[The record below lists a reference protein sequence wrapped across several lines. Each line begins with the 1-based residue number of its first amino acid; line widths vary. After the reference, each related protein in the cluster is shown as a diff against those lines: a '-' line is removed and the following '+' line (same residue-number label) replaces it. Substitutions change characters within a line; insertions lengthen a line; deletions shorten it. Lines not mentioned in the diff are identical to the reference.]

1 MPEDIVRELGHLT
14 LGSRLKRIG
23 ERLQADVSRLAQSE
37 GIDVPSPHFPLLT
50 AVHRAGTMTVGDI
63 AAALGTAQPGVT
75 RSLAQLEAMGL
86 VKSARN
92 TGDQRQRMVSL
103 TPRGTELVIRTHRD
117 IWPRVNDAVAGLCA
131 NLQGP
136 LLSQLQAL
144 EEELARLPLDRRA
157 AKPGKGERP

>member
-23 ERLQADVSRLAQSE
+23 ERLQADVTRLAQSE
-37 GIDVPSPHFPLLT
+37 GIDVPSPFFPLLT
-50 AVHRAGTMTVGDI
+50 ALHRAGSMTVGDI

-75 RSLAQLEAMGL
+75 RSLTRLQAMGL

-92 TGDQRQRMVSL
+92 QADHRQRLVSL
-103 TPRGTELVIRTHRD
+103 TPRGTELVLRTHRD
-117 IWPRVNDAVAGLCA
+117 IWPRVEDSVAKLCLGLH
-131 NLQGP
+131 GP
-136 LLSQLQAL
+136 LLAQLDSL

-157 AKPGKGERP
+157 AKTGAESGS

>member
-23 ERLQADVSRLAQSE
+23 ERLQADVTRLAQSE

-50 AVHRAGTMTVGDI
+50 AVHRAGTITVGDI
-63 AAALGTAQPGVT
+63 AAALGSAQPGVT

-117 IWPRVNDAVAGLCA
+117 IWPRVNNAVARLCA
-131 NLQGP
+131 KLQGP
-136 LLSQLQAL
+136 LLSQLQAF

-157 AKPGKGERP
+157 AKPGKGERS

>member
-23 ERLQADVSRLAQSE
+23 ERLQADVTRLAQSE

-50 AVHRAGTMTVGDI
+50 AVHRAGTITVGDI

-75 RSLAQLEAMGL
+75 RSLAQLAAMGL

-92 TGDQRQRMVSL
+92 MGDQRQRMVSL

-117 IWPRVNDAVAGLCA
+117 IWARVNDAVARLCA

-157 AKPGKGERP
+157 AKPGKRERP

>member
-23 ERLQADVSRLAQSE
+23 ERLQADVTRLAQSE

-50 AVHRAGTMTVGDI
+50 AVHRAGTITVGDI
-63 AAALGTAQPGVT
+63 AAALGSAQPGVT

-103 TPRGTELVIRTHRD
+103 TPRGTELVIRTPRD
-117 IWPRVNDAVAGLCA
+117 IWPRVNDAVA
-131 NLQGP
+131 
-136 LLSQLQAL
+136 
-144 EEELARLPLDRRA
+144 RL
-157 AKPGKGERP
+157 